1 VLSSQSRLEK
11 IVADILLDMSTRPRL
26 MDGHGNAM
34 LVAGS
39 IYEACKFYELFAKTE
54 LKGKCA
60 IVTSYMP
67 TTADAKGETGE
78 GETDNLRK
86 YDRSTGRCWPTG
98 STSAEDVAAGKAE
111 SSRRQVKKRFIES
124 RGR

>member
-1 VLSSQSRLEK
+1 
-11 IVADILLDMSTRPRL
+11 

-67 TTADAKGETGE
+67 TTADIKGEETGE

-86 YDRSTGRCWPTG
+86 YDIYRQMLADWFNEPPD
-98 STSAEDVAAGKAE
+98 EAAGKGE
-111 SSRRQVKKRFIES
+111 PSRRR
-124 RGR
+124 